1 MTTAI
6 SFNNGATGANAKEE
20 SRTVPVSPADP
31 KLLGDVDRATRAVVN
46 AMANVEKEKRRPRK
60 NLYYRH
66 GTNKLEVAEKE
77 LIAQKAHLLTAM
89 ADLRAAESLPPL
101 GEEAAM
107 AAMEAAI
114 QAALPQPEPRQRRA
128 TAIQAALPQ
137 PEPSQRRASIRF
149 ITAPG
154 APCRE
159 GGEAIQGTIQFI
171 HVDGK
176 NVKFNGSFAGAKAF
190 PGLGYPGTAILLSSG
205 YIVEFLENGRY
216 KVINANFISES
227 LRPRKPVHPLQEVVK
242 PFSRNPFL
250 YFFAGFTVVHRDNDG
265 GLTVEVVTFVREGAQ
280 VRQVFAK
287 VIKKLELDKKLGCKK
302 LGCIKKLGFLVAPKL
317 TLEEAGAEFFPEETD
332 RMKAK
337 EMYVDHL
344 FEEVQLPYLSANGY
358 VALEEVLKKMKTWAT
373 KVEDEAGWNWA
384 EMVEEAEA
392 RR

>member
-6 SFNNGATGANAKEE
+6 SFNGATGANAKE

-46 AMANVEKEKRRPRK
+46 AMANVEK
-60 NLYYRH
+60 
-66 GTNKLEVAEKE
+66 AEKA
-77 LIAQKAHLLTAM
+77 LIAQKARLLTAM

-171 HVDGK
+171 YVDGK
-176 NVKFNGSFAGAKAF
+176 IVKFNGGSFAGAKAF

-280 VRQVFAK
+280 TRQIFAK
-287 VIKKLELDKKLGCKK
+287 VLKKLELDKKLGCCKK
-302 LGCIKKLGFLVAPKL
+302 LVFLVAPKL

-344 FEEVQLPYLSANGY
+344 FEEVQRPYLSANGY

-373 KVEDEAGWNWA
+373 KVEDEAGCNWA